1 MDTGSQDTAH
11 AAVGDVGSTPS
22 ARSADTPPQGD
33 APAWRAAG
41 VGLAFGMASVVW
53 SLHARLP
60 DGVVVGAVAG
70 LVALGL
76 LCMAGLRFVVD
87 QEKARRAV
95 FYTGEGQG
103 AWFAVNFFGVFQIPW
118 VFITGIPGTVP
129 LVLSAAGL
137 GIVVAVAN
145 QTIVSRCMTRRPQP
159 VPATVP
165 LRPRVTGDDGSG
177 RPAHRSR

>member
-11 AAVGDVGSTPS
+11 AAVVDAGSAAS
-22 ARSADTPPQGD
+22 ARPADTPPRGD
-33 APAWRAAG
+33 APAWRATG
-41 VGLAFGMASVVW
+41 VGMAFGMASVVW

-60 DGVVVGAVAG
+60 DWVAVGAVAG
-70 LVALGL
+70 LLALGL

-87 QEKARRAV
+87 QDEARRAV

-103 AWFAVNFFGVFQIPW
+103 SWFAVNVFGVFQIPW
-118 VFITGIPGTVP
+118 VFITGITETVP
-129 LVLSAAGL
+129 LVLSASGL

-159 VPATVP
+159 APEIVP
-165 LRPRVTGDDGSG
+165 LG
-177 RPAHRSR
+177 

>member
-11 AAVGDVGSTPS
+11 AAVVDAGSAAS
-22 ARSADTPPQGD
+22 ARPADTPPRGD

-41 VGLAFGMASVVW
+41 VGMAFGMASVVW

-60 DGVVVGAVAG
+60 DWVAVGAVAG
-70 LVALGL
+70 LLALGL

-87 QEKARRAV
+87 QDKARRTV

-103 AWFAVNFFGVFQIPW
+103 SWFAVNVFGMFQIPW
-118 VFITGIPGTVP
+118 VFITGITETVP
-129 LVLSAAGL
+129 LVLSASGL

-159 VPATVP
+159 APEIVP
-165 LRPRVTGDDGSG
+165 LG
-177 RPAHRSR
+177 

>member
-11 AAVGDVGSTPS
+11 AAVVDAGSAAS
-22 ARSADTPPQGD
+22 ARPADTPPRGD

-41 VGLAFGMASVVW
+41 VGMAFGMASVVW

-60 DGVVVGAVAG
+60 DWVAVGAVAG
-70 LVALGL
+70 LLALGL
-76 LCMAGLRFVVD
+76 LCMVGLRFVVD
-87 QEKARRAV
+87 QDKARRAV

-103 AWFAVNFFGVFQIPW
+103 SWFAVNFFGVFQIPW
-118 VFITGIPGTVP
+118 VFITGITETVP
-129 LVLSAAGL
+129 LVLSASGL

-159 VPATVP
+159 APEIVP
-165 LRPRVTGDDGSG
+165 LG
-177 RPAHRSR
+177 

>member
-11 AAVGDVGSTPS
+11 AAVVDAGSAAS
-22 ARSADTPPQGD
+22 ARPADTPPRVD

-41 VGLAFGMASVVW
+41 VGMAFGMAAVVW

-60 DGVVVGAVAG
+60 DWVAVGAVAG
-70 LVALGL
+70 LLALGL

-87 QEKARRAV
+87 QDKARRTV

-103 AWFAVNFFGVFQIPW
+103 SWFAVNVFGMFQIPW
-118 VFITGIPGTVP
+118 VFITGITETVP
-129 LVLSAAGL
+129 LVLSASGL

-159 VPATVP
+159 APEIVP
-165 LRPRVTGDDGSG
+165 LG
-177 RPAHRSR
+177 

>member
-11 AAVGDVGSTPS
+11 AAVVDAGSAAS
-22 ARSADTPPQGD
+22 ARPADTPPRGD

-41 VGLAFGMASVVW
+41 VGMAFGMASVVW

-60 DGVVVGAVAG
+60 DWVAVGAVAG
-70 LVALGL
+70 LLALGF

-87 QEKARRAV
+87 QDKARRAV

-103 AWFAVNFFGVFQIPW
+103 SWFAVNVFGMFQIPW
-118 VFITGIPGTVP
+118 VFITGITETVP
-129 LVLSAAGL
+129 LVLSASGL

-159 VPATVP
+159 APEIVP
-165 LRPRVTGDDGSG
+165 LG
-177 RPAHRSR
+177 